1 MNWEQARYL
10 VAAIMCD
17 EPCCINTATHWLDLE
32 EDQSMLFLCEQ
43 HITARIVERIRDD
56 TQESGVQA

>member
-17 EPCCINTATHWLDLE
+17 EPRCTNTATHWLDLE
-32 EDQSMLFLCEQ
+32 ENQSMVFLCEQ
-43 HITARIVERIRDD
+43 HITARIIERIRDD
-56 TQESGVQA
+56 NQESGVQA